1 MPPAHSN
8 HCLLQEWDRWKR
20 LEAKAKALLY
30 GWDDISAVNPET
42 YQRRFVYRLRQY
54 FPAESSLET
63 DRAPTVEPEP
73 DSESFISRCVS
84 CSDHPSTHAQRADIS
99 LLLHTCSHL
108 GVLLDATQASQPG
121 SAQPGTCIDKI
132 DWR

>member
-8 HCLLQEWDRWKR
+8 PCLLQEWDRWKR

-54 FPAESSLET
+54 FPPESSLET

-108 GVLLDATQASQPG
+108 GGCPTRRNAGQ
-121 SAQPGTCIDKI
+121 SARLCPARHVHRQD
-132 DWR
+132 